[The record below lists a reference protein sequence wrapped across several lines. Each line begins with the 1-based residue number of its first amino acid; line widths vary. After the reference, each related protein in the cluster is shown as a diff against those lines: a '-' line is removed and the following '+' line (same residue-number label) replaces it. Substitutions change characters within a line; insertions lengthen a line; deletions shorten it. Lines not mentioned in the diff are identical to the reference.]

1 MDKLKKARAPV
12 RTQLTRLINTIG
24 DLLNHES
31 VDELTLQVKLESLH
45 ENARKIDDYDSNIL
59 ELMAEDDNI
68 GEDSQ
73 ETEFLAQEEYR
84 ESYRMAKIRTENYLE
99 GKRVATND
107 KASNVV
113 VSEGFS
119 STVNVRTPHNT
130 KYPKITIKRFEGD
143 LKEWLGFWAQFKNIH
158 EDPQLPVSEKFQ
170 YLVQSITKGSKA
182 YGVVSSY
189 PQADDNYSKV
199 IEALKKR
206 FWLKYTSLES
216 LGVTREKYAA
226 MLFPLVESSLPN
238 ETLQAWQRSY
248 FIQDT
253 KLNKLA
259 NLMKFL
265 EIEVKGEERIKL
277 ARDCLISR
285 SMHQGQQ
292 KASNEID
299 DKSFHTAAGLHM
311 ASHISAVRKDGNC
324 VFCNGNHDSDRCV
337 KAQNLTLEERRAK
350 VHEKRRCF
358 CCLAGGHG
366 ARFCRKQI
374 SCPVCSRKHFAIL
387 CPTIQPRPQ
396 DKDKKEEKTVPVTTM
411 ATQNRSHV
419 LLQTIMV
426 KLIGSKGSFNAR
438 VLLDSGAQR
447 SYVKEDVAQSVG
459 AMLVETEYLAQAV
472 FGGSITPARTINKY
486 KFMLQSLNST
496 TTQEIEALGQ
506 KTICE
511 YIPKLNS
518 GPWLRELSDKNIWIN
533 DMTSENTDVEIII
546 GCDYYGSIVFGKAV
560 RLECGLTAMETIFG
574 WTVLGEIKNNFVSEG
589 LAMAVS
595 CLALSNVDVSDLW
608 RLELLGITDPIEVQS
623 REERE
628 HNCIV
633 SVDSVEEMEQFKVTA
648 TELLAEAKMELRMW
662 ENTVIHNN
670 ETIPTGSN
678 QVVKLLRLKWNKVTD
693 TLSCDIP
700 EVEND
705 IDDLKPLSPSMFLR
719 DNSTSQVI
727 DIDKVEITNFNK
739 RRRYQARLKADLRSR
754 FRKEYLSL
762 LVQRS
767 NEKGGVKPKMGD
779 VVIVGNDGTK
789 RGSWPL
795 ALIIGMYPG
804 SDGVTRVVRLRT
816 ASGELVRPVQ
826 RCYPL
831 EGGESIPPSNVKSN
845 DRVTEVVRQPVAE
858 VCHDKKEER
867 ILAPIRQTRGGRAV
881 KPPVRLDL

>member
-24 DLLNHES
+24 DLLNQES
-31 VDELTLQVKLESLH
+31 VDELRLQVKLESLH
-45 ENARKIDDYDSNIL
+45 ENARKIDDYDNHIL

-84 ESYRMAKIRTENYLE
+84 ESYRMAKIRTENYFE

-113 VSEGFS
+113 VSEGLS
-119 STVNVRTPHNT
+119 STVNLRTPHNT

-143 LKEWLGFWAQFKNIH
+143 LRELLGFWAQFKNIH

-206 FWLKYTSLES
+206 FGKE
-216 LGVTREKYAA
+216 EI
-226 MLFPLVESSLPN
+226 LVEV
-238 ETLQAWQRSY
+238 Y
-248 FIQDT
+248 
-253 KLNKLA
+253 
-259 NLMKFL
+259 
-265 EIEVKGEERIKL
+265 
-277 ARDCLISR
+277 
-285 SMHQGQQ
+285 
-292 KASNEID
+292 
-299 DKSFHTAAGLHM
+299 
-311 ASHISAVRKDGNC
+311 
-324 VFCNGNHDSDRCV
+324 
-337 KAQNLTLEERRAK
+337 
-350 VHEKRRCF
+350 
-358 CCLAGGHG
+358 
-366 ARFCRKQI
+366 
-374 SCPVCSRKHFAIL
+374 
-387 CPTIQPRPQ
+387 
-396 DKDKKEEKTVPVTTM
+396 
-411 ATQNRSHV
+411 
-419 LLQTIMV
+419 
-426 KLIGSKGSFNAR
+426 
-438 VLLDSGAQR
+438 R

-459 AMLVETEYLAQAV
+459 AMFVETEYLAQAV

-628 HNCIV
+628 RIICY
-633 SVDSVEEMEQFKVTA
+633 EQFLKTIQRD
-648 TELLAEAKMELRMW
+648 AEGRYVREAWSGRF
-662 ENTVIHNN
+662 TH
-670 ETIPTGSN
+670 
-678 QVVKLLRLKWNKVTD
+678 
-693 TLSCDIP
+693 
-700 EVEND
+700 
-705 IDDLKPLSPSMFLR
+705 
-719 DNSTSQVI
+719 ST
-727 DIDKVEITNFNK
+727 
-739 RRRYQARLKADLRSR
+739 
-754 FRKEYLSL
+754 
-762 LVQRS
+762 
-767 NEKGGVKPKMGD
+767 
-779 VVIVGNDGTK
+779 
-789 RGSWPL
+789 
-795 ALIIGMYPG
+795 
-804 SDGVTRVVRLRT
+804 
-816 ASGELVRPVQ
+816 
-826 RCYPL
+826 
-831 EGGESIPPSNVKSN
+831 PP
-845 DRVTEVVRQPVAE
+845 
-858 VCHDKKEER
+858 
-867 ILAPIRQTRGGRAV
+867 
-881 KPPVRLDL
+881 